1 MTCTSVSSEMTVLS
15 RSGPRTSALLVRVYY
30 LTSFVPYLLPC
41 CLYSRVPFLHLII
54 YVTNIEL
61 SKESRKTQ
69 KKKTNFRF
77 CTRRIESFSWK
88 CHEVKKAAHAVLC
101 LLSSYRSLPI
111 LIMHNLCFTV
121 YFLYFYISSLILII

>member
-41 CLYSRVPFLHLII
+41 CLYSRVPFLHSII

>member
-41 CLYSRVPFLHLII
+41 CLHSRVPFLHSII

-77 CTRRIESFSWK
+77 CARRIESFSWK

-111 LIMHNLCFTV
+111 LIMHNLCFIV
-121 YFLYFYISSLILII
+121 YFLSSLILII